1 LAVIEAGRSLT
12 EKEMEP
18 MEATKKRTRDL
29 NLDLIRGIAAF
40 LVLSVHFFLNGGYYG
55 ADMVGKKMLLLTVVR
70 TGFMVC
76 VPLFLLLSGFLCH
89 RKKWSGR
96 YYLGVFRV
104 LFTYGFATLV
114 CLIFRCIR
122 QGVPFSVTW
131 AVKGL
136 LDYTGS
142 PYAWYIE
149 MYLGLFLL
157 IPFLNAMYHGLDSQ
171 KKKLALVLTLAAL
184 TALPAFCNRN
194 HLLLPD
200 W

>member
-1 LAVIEAGRSLT
+1 
-12 EKEMEP
+12 M
-18 MEATKKRTRDL
+18 
-29 NLDLIRGIAAF
+29 
-40 LVLSVHFFLNGGYYG
+40 
-55 ADMVGKKMLLLTVVR
+55 VR
-70 TGFMVC
+70 TWWGRKCSSLQWCAPGSWSVC
-76 VPLFLLLSGFLCH
+76 RCFLLLSGFLCH